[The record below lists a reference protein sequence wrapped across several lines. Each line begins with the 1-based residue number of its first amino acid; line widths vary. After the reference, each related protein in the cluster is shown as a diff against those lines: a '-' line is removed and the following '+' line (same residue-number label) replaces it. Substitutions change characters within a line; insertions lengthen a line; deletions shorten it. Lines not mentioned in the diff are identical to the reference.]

1 MVDVLASVGGRCSR
15 AGENEGKVWPWKV
28 GDSREQSVHRSYSP
42 SHVDGRAL
50 TQPNGNSSIQS
61 SSIQKAPIF
70 DMSKTP
76 ADHAH
81 ALSIVQQTWKYNFV
95 SGFTPTMYS
104 PRPHLALSLGSPWL
118 GKAQAASTRSESLA
132 FCTMPRLSRTII
144 AYAPSRSLLTNFS
157 CADRCSPSPS
167 STTFSGRSSSCVT

>member
-50 TQPNGNSSIQS
+50 TQPNGNSSILS

-70 DMSKTP
+70 DMSKTLQIMLT
-76 ADHAH
+76 
-81 ALSIVQQTWKYNFV
+81 LSPSFNKPGSIISCLASSQRCTLLGHTWLYLL
-95 SGFTPTMYS
+95 GP
-104 PRPHLALSLGSPWL
+104 LGS
-118 GKAQAASTRSESLA
+118 ARHRRQAHD
-132 FCTMPRLSRTII
+132 
-144 AYAPSRSLLTNFS
+144 PSRSLS
-157 CADRCSPSPS
+157 APCHD
-167 STTFSGRSSSCVT
+167 